1 MYIVSIFIAVINTLL
16 NNHEKVNTSL
26 ASIESQIFLPV
37 LISSKKSFSYK
48 SVWVRRFNQLQWMY
62 LWINYNGLKNGSV
75 DAEFYNYMYDLIIA

>member
-26 ASIESQIFLPV
+26 ALLSRRFFLPV

-48 SVWVRRFNQLQWMY
+48 SDPVWVRHYNQLQWMY
-62 LWINYNGLKNGSV
+62 LWINFNDLKKRVSRCRV
-75 DAEFYNYMYDLIIA
+75 L

>member
-26 ASIESQIFLPV
+26 AFIESQIFLPV
-37 LISSKKSFSYK
+37 LLSSKKSFSYK
-48 SVWVRRFNQLQWMY
+48 SDQQLQWMY
-62 LWINYNGLKNGSV
+62 LWINYNDLKNGSV